1 MFSMEPV
8 GMILPLTDYAV
19 NGYPVNFIIGIR
31 WELVELVKW
40 LLKPDRPFGLQ
51 SARSSS
57 QK

>member
-1 MFSMEPV
+1 MEPV

-31 WELVELVKW
+31 WKLVELVKW
-40 LLKPDRPFGLQ
+40 LLKPDRPYGLQ